1 MRCLLAGEVESC
13 GSLKS
18 EIRHVLHENELL
30 RTQLH
35 LVRENAGLRI
45 GSLLATIIS
54 WFEEK
59 EKGGGNSE
67 SLLLLVA
74 LHQVIISDNSTA
86 DIFGDYRT
94 TIQYNTIQS
103 NLFQLSYISIII
115 IIHCIFLNEKS
126 KRICRKLNKLLET
139 HPELHIF
146 NLHKS

>member
-74 LHQVIISDNSTA
+74 LHQVIISDNYTA

-94 TIQYNTIQS
+94 TV
-103 NLFQLSYISIII
+103 L
-115 IIHCIFLNEKS
+115 
-126 KRICRKLNKLLET
+126 
-139 HPELHIF
+139 
-146 NLHKS
+146 